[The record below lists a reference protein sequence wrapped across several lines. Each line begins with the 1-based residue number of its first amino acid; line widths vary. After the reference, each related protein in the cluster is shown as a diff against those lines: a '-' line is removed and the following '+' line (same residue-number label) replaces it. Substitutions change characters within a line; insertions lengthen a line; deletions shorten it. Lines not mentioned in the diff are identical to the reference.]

1 MISRTEEDEG
11 ARGNVV
17 TWKPN
22 MADEI
27 QYSQELLDFLNTKW
41 IELQEVRDQTKSV
54 QEAQDQQENLVGSR
68 DILDRLTV
76 HLAKVK
82 EDPFFLKE
90 QLHLFRWRV

>member
-1 MISRTEEDEG
+1 M
-11 ARGNVV
+11 
-17 TWKPN
+17 
-22 MADEI
+22 
-27 QYSQELLDFLNTKW
+27 
-41 IELQEVRDQTKSV
+41 